1 MSEIIS
7 TITLQPI
14 TATFVATVNDIVITP
29 TTTELN
35 ITTYGGGVP
44 KALDANIA
52 NVHIYQGNN
61 GQYLQT
67 DGLGNLVWADGSGSG
82 NGEVGGISTQV
93 QFNDGGN
100 FAGNVGFTFDKTSGN
115 LAIPNK
121 VSANNANIGN
131 VLITSN
137 GISTPGYY
145 GDITGGNL
153 FSAYTMNASI
163 AINTAN
169 LIANIVTA
177 NYVITSNIVGNVSA
191 TGNISANNIT
201 ATNTISASN
210 VTATTSIG
218 YPIGSGGTVTQ
229 TVNRGNPVTLNKPT
243 GQITLFANS
252 MSAQSQQSFLVT
264 NSYVSN
270 NDMIVVQHLNTSLS
284 TSPYVFSTLPQAGS
298 FYIVIRN
305 TSNAATGVQSPI
317 LQFMTFK
324 SQVS

>member
-1 MSEIIS
+1 MSEITS

-14 TATFVATVNDIVITP
+14 TATYVATVNDITITP
-29 TTTELN
+29 STTDLN

-44 KALDANIA
+44 KALNANIA

-82 NGEVGGISTQV
+82 NGEVGGLSTQV

-131 VLITSN
+131 VVITSN
-137 GISTPGYY
+137 GITTPGYY

-163 AINTAN
+163 AMNTAN
-169 LIANIVTA
+169 LVANIVTA
-177 NYVITSNIVGNVSA
+177 NYVITSNIVGNISA
-191 TGNISANNIT
+191 SGNISSN
-201 ATNTISASN
+201 NTISAAN

-229 TVNRGNPVTLNKPT
+229 TGSRSTGVTLNKPT

-252 MSAQSQQSFLVT
+252 MAAQSQQSFYVT

-270 NDMIVVQHLNTSLS
+270 TDMVVVQHLNTSLS
-284 TSPYVFSTLPQAGS
+284 TSPYIFSTLPDNGGV
-298 FYIVIRN
+298 YIVLRNSSN
-305 TSNAATGVQSPI
+305 TSTGTQSPV
-317 LQFMTFK
+317 LQFMVFK